1 MIELSDEQV
10 LYSFSADMTSALVVA
25 SGATVHIR
33 TQDCFGNQLQ
43 GSAGSIDRL
52 DWSRVNPATG
62 PVFIEGAQPG
72 DVLKVS
78 IERIEIDGQA
88 TMCTGEAEGVLGD
101 LFHDGLTSIAKPL
114 VNGKLI
120 WGNNIELPCKPM
132 IGVIGV
138 APADGMSVTCGTPGS
153 HGGNMDT
160 TKIAQGSTLYL
171 PVAQSGALFG
181 CGDLHAC
188 MGDGEIG
195 VSGAEVSGYVTARF
209 DILKDRTLANPAL
222 IDAESFF
229 TIASA
234 STLDEAC
241 DIAVHDMASILEE
254 RLSGITREDLVML
267 MSLCG
272 NVQVCQIVDP
282 QKTARF
288 AMPRNVLSAYG
299 FTW

>member
-1 MIELSDEQV
+1 MIELSDAQV
-10 LYSFSADMTSALVVA
+10 LYSFSADMVSALVVA
-25 SGATVHIR
+25 SGETVCIR

-43 GSAGSIDRL
+43 ESDDSIDKL

-62 PVFIEGAQPG
+62 PLFIEGAQPG

-78 IERIEIDGQA
+78 IERIEIDDRA

-101 LFHDGLTSIAKPL
+101 LFHDGLASIAKPI
-114 VNGKLI
+114 VNGNLI
-120 WGNNIELPCKPM
+120 WGNGIDIPCNPM

-138 APADGMSVTCGTPGS
+138 APAGNISITCGTPGS

-171 PVAQSGALFG
+171 PVAQPGALFG

-195 VSGAEVSGYVTARF
+195 VSGAEVSGYVTARL
-209 DILKDRTLANPAL
+209 DVLKDRTLANPAL

-241 DIAVHDMASILEE
+241 DRAVHDMMGILEE

-272 NVQVCQIVDP
+272 NVHVCQIVDP

-288 AMPRNVLSAYG
+288 AMPLHILSAYG